1 MQVLTPPRSD
11 HSISATPTQAQPES
25 QSPKDDA
32 RRILSG
38 ASDLL
43 AQADALLGSLAPSD
57 YTNPVPAA
65 FNATIGGHLR
75 HCLDHFLSLLNGF
88 DSGLIDYDR
97 RNRDPRIERDL
108 DYARSLVRTLR
119 SDLDQLD
126 VELLDA
132 PIQTRCE
139 VSYRQGNSPI
149 SQSSL
154 GRELVYAIAHGIH
167 HFALIA
173 IMARLQ
179 GIRIAEGFGMAPST
193 LAHLRTQACT
203 GEGSR

>member
-1 MQVLTPPRSD
+1 MQVLTFPGSD
-11 HSISATPTQAQPES
+11 SPTTLSTTLDAPT
-25 QSPKDDA
+25 SPFPHANA

-43 AQADALLGSLAPSD
+43 NQADNLLGSLDAST
-57 YTNPVPAA
+57 YTSPVAAA

-75 HCLDHFLSLLNGF
+75 HCLDHFVSLLRGY
-88 DSGLIDYDR
+88 DSGVIDYDR
-97 RNRDPRIERDL
+97 RDRDPRIERDL
-108 DYARSLVRTLR
+108 EYARLRVRAIR
-119 SDLDQLD
+119 SDLNQLE

-132 PIQTRCE
+132 AIHTRCE
-139 VSYRQGNSPI
+139 VSYRQGDAPV

-179 GIRIAEGFGMAPST
+179 GVRIPEGFGMAPST
-193 LAHLRTQACT
+193 VAHLRTQDDT